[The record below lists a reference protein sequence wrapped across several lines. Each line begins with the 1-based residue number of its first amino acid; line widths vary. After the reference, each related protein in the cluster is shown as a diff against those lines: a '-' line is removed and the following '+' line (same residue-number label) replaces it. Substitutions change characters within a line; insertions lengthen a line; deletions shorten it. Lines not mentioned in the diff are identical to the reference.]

1 MDSHFIQTFF
11 RKKFSSPSLSSK
23 ISGMKFTA
31 CRIPDVILIEPCL
44 FGDQRGFFMETYQ
57 QKIFSEH
64 GITAQFV
71 QDNHSG
77 SRRGTLRGL
86 HYQIQ
91 QAQGK
96 LVRVVAGQIFDV
108 AVDLRRSSPT
118 FGQWVGAVL
127 SAENKRQLWIP
138 PGFAHGFYVM
148 SDWAEVVY
156 KASDFYAPQW
166 ERTLIWNDAAVG
178 VEWPLDDRVE
188 LLISEKD
195 RAGLQLAHAETYP

>member
-1 MDSHFIQTFF
+1 M
-11 RKKFSSPSLSSK
+11 FSNLPLSSK
-23 ISGMKFTA
+23 ISEMKFTA
-31 CRIPDVILIEPCL
+31 CRIPDVILIEPRL

-57 QKIFSEH
+57 QKVFAEQ

-118 FGQWVGAVL
+118 FGQWVGEFL

-138 PGFAHGFYVM
+138 PGFAHGFYVL
-148 SDWAEVVY
+148 SEWAEVVY

-166 ERTLIWNDAAVG
+166 ERTLLWNDPVVG
-178 VEWPLDDRVE
+178 IEWPLEGSAE

-195 RAGLQLAHAETYP
+195 RAGLPLAQAETYP